1 MNWLVIAVA
10 AVLVVFALKG
20 RKVGFIKTIFSIFS
34 IIIAIVVSSALSPY
48 VSKALRTND
57 KFYNYI
63 NERVED
69 VINLKVEDKDKTTVS
84 EQAEAISKLSLPESI
99 KKNLLENKNN
109 SEVYKALHV
118 DTFKEYVNGYITT
131 IAINAIAFIIT
142 YLIVTILL
150 FAVCI
155 ALNIISKLP
164 IINGLNKTAGL
175 LVGLFEGLL
184 VIWMLCIVL
193 TAFSSTESAQ
203 KLFEMI
209 KESQFLSCLY
219 DNNLLIRFIT
229 NMAKVLF

>member
-1 MNWLVIAVA
+1 MKLTIEQSLENNEIEITIKCGVMDDRL
-10 AVLVVFALKG
+10 
-20 RKVGFIKTIFSIFS
+20 RKLI
-34 IIIAIVVSSALSPY
+34 
-48 VSKALRTND
+48 
-57 KFYNYI
+57 
-63 NERVED
+63 
-69 VINLKVEDKDKTTVS
+69 
-84 EQAEAISKLSLPESI
+84 ESI
-99 KKNLLENKNN
+99 RQYSFSLQCKNN

-118 DTFKEYVNGYITT
+118 DTFKEYVSGYITT
-131 IAINAIAFIIT
+131 IVINAIAFIIT

-193 TAFSSTESAQ
+193 TAFSSTETAQ

>member
-109 SEVYKALHV
+109 SEVYKALQV

-142 YLIVTILL
+142 YLVVTILL
-150 FAVCI
+150 FAVCV

-193 TAFSSTESAQ
+193 TAFSSTETAQ

-219 DNNLLIRFIT
+219 NNNLLIRLIT

>member
-142 YLIVTILL
+142 YLVVTILL

-193 TAFSSTESAQ
+193 TAFSSTETAQ

-219 DNNLLIRFIT
+219 NNNLLIRLIT

>member
-48 VSKALRTND
+48 VSKALRTNE

-84 EQAEAISKLSLPESI
+84 EQADAISKLSLPESI

-118 DTFKEYVNGYITT
+118 ETFKEYVNGYITT

-142 YLIVTILL
+142 YVIVTILL

-193 TAFSSTESAQ
+193 TAFSSTQTAQ
-203 KLFEMI
+203 KLFELI

-219 DNNLLIRFIT
+219 NNNLLIQFIT

>member
-10 AVLVVFALKG
+10 AVLIAFALKG

-48 VSKALRTND
+48 VSKALRTNE

-84 EQAEAISKLSLPESI
+84 EQTEAINKLSLPESI

-118 DTFKEYVNGYITT
+118 DTFKEYVSGYITT
-131 IAINAIAFIIT
+131 IVINAIAFIIT

-150 FAVCI
+150 FTVCI

-193 TAFSSTESAQ
+193 TAFSSTETAQ

>member
-10 AVLVVFALKG
+10 AVLVAFALKG
-20 RKVGFIKTIFSIFS
+20 RQTGFIKTIFSIFS
-34 IIIAIVVSSALSPY
+34 IIIAIVVSSAISPY
-48 VSKALRTND
+48 ISKTLRTNE

-63 NERVED
+63 YDRVED
-69 VINLKVEDKDKTTVS
+69 VVKLKVEDKDKTTVS
-84 EQAEAISKLSLPESI
+84 EQVEAIDELSLPESI

-118 DTFKEYVNGYITT
+118 DTFKGYVNGYITT
-131 IAINAIAFIIT
+131 LAINAISFLIT
-142 YLIVTILL
+142 YVVVTILL
-150 FAVCI
+150 YAVCA

-193 TAFSSTESAQ
+193 TAFSSTEAAQ
-203 KLFEMI
+203 KLYELI
-209 KESQFLSCLY
+209 QESQFLSCLY
-219 DNNLLIRFIT
+219 NNNLLLRCIT
-229 NMAKVLF
+229 NMVKVLF

>member
-142 YLIVTILL
+142 YLVVTILL
-150 FAVCI
+150 FAVCV

-193 TAFSSTESAQ
+193 TAFSSTETAQ

-219 DNNLLIRFIT
+219 NNNLLIRLIT

>member
-34 IIIAIVVSSALSPY
+34 IVIAIVVSSAVSPY
-48 VSKALRTND
+48 ISKTLRANE

-63 NERVED
+63 YERVDD
-69 VINLKVEDKDKTTVS
+69 VVNLKVEDKKKATVA
-84 EQAEAISKLSLPESI
+84 EQTEAINGLSLPESI

-109 SEVYKALHV
+109 SEVYKALQV
-118 DTFKEYVNGYITT
+118 DTFKEYVNGYITML
-131 IAINAIAFIIT
+131 AINAIGFIIT
-142 YLIVTILL
+142 YIVVTILL
-150 FAVCI
+150 FIICA

-184 VIWMLCIVL
+184 IVWMLCIVL
-193 TAFSSTESAQ
+193 TAFSSTEYAQ
-203 KLFEMI
+203 KLFELI
-209 KESQFLSCLY
+209 KESEFLSALY
-219 DNNLLIRFIT
+219 NNNLLLKYIT

>member
-1 MNWLVIAVA
+1 MNWLVVAVA

-84 EQAEAISKLSLPESI
+84 EQAEAISKLSLPDSI

-142 YLIVTILL
+142 YVVVTILL
-150 FAVCI
+150 FGVCI

-193 TAFSSTESAQ
+193 TAFSSTETAQ

-219 DNNLLIRFIT
+219 NNNLLIRFIT

>member
-10 AVLVVFALKG
+10 AMLVVFALKG

-131 IAINAIAFIIT
+131 IAINAIAFMIT
-142 YLIVTILL
+142 YLVVTILL
-150 FAVCI
+150 FTVSI

-193 TAFSSTESAQ
+193 TAFSGTETAQ

-219 DNNLLIRFIT
+219 NNNLLIRLIT

>member
-10 AVLVVFALKG
+10 AVLIAFALKG

-48 VSKALRTND
+48 VSKALRTNE

-69 VINLKVEDKDKTTVS
+69 VINLKVEDKDTATVS
-84 EQAEAISKLSLPESI
+84 EQADAINKLSLPESI

-109 SEVYKALHV
+109 SEVYKALRV

-131 IAINAIAFIIT
+131 IVINAIAFIIT

-150 FAVCI
+150 FVLCI

-203 KLFEMI
+203 KLFELI

-219 DNNLLIRFIT
+219 DNNLLMRLIT

>member
-48 VSKALRTND
+48 VSKALRTNE

-84 EQAEAISKLSLPESI
+84 EQADAISKLSLPESI

-118 DTFKEYVNGYITT
+118 ETFKEYVNGYITT

-142 YLIVTILL
+142 YVIVTILL
-150 FAVCI
+150 FAVRI

-193 TAFSSTESAQ
+193 TAFSSTQTAQ
-203 KLFEMI
+203 KLFELI

-219 DNNLLIRFIT
+219 NNNLLIQFIT